1 MNGGIAYVDVTGIGT
16 AGGSAVTVAGLYSKL
31 NAAYEAGKLAVIFS
45 DGSHADVGQL
55 PIVVNVEKG
64 SSSTK
69 PLHLSW
75 VIAGSSH
82 IYVYRLSVTNADS
95 ATLVKTDVTPQS

>member
-16 AGGSAVTVAGLYSKL
+16 AGGSSVTVAGLYEKL
-31 NAAYEAGKLAVIFS
+31 NAAYEAGKIFAIFS
-45 DGSHADVGQL
+45 DGSHADVKQV
-55 PIVVNVEKG
+55 PVVVNVEKG
-64 SSSTK
+64 TSSTK
-69 PLHLSW
+69 PIHLSW

-95 ATLVKTDVTPQS
+95 ATLVKTDVTPA